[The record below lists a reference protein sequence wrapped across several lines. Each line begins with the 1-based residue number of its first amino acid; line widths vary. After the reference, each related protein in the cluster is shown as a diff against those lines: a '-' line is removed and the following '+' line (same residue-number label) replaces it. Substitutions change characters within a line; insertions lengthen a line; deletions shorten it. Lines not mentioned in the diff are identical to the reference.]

1 MPRRIPAALAASLA
15 ASFALGLS
23 CAGAAQAQVVS
34 DVLYTLDPADPTLP
48 DHYHDACTLHAVP
61 PSPGLYETRL
71 MTVAVAGVYAV
82 NDISAPNDGSMAIM
96 VGALNPA
103 APLVNCYASVNDGQ
117 AVFLNA
123 GLYQL
128 TLTTLGGGPG
138 DYGYRFNGPGAV
150 AFGPIPPSPAS
161 VPTLSEWAMI
171 LFAALLLAGGA
182 WTVQRRRAL

>member
-1 MPRRIPAALAASLA
+1 MSLSVRSMAGAAVLLVS
-15 ASFALGLS
+15 AL
-23 CAGAAQAQVVS
+23 AGAAQAQVAS

-48 DHYHDACTLHAVP
+48 DHYHDGCTLHAVP

-82 NDISAPNDGSMAIM
+82 NDISAPNDGSMAVM
-96 VGALNPA
+96 VGSLNPA
-103 APLVNCYASVNDGQ
+103 APLVNCYASVDDGQ

-123 GLYQL
+123 GIYQL

-150 AFGPIPPSPAS
+150 VFGPIPPPPATI
-161 VPTLSEWAMI
+161 PTLSEWAMI
-171 LFAALLLAGGA
+171 LFGALLLAAGG
-182 WTVQRRRAL
+182 WTIRRRRTV